1 MLGQL
6 ARELKKPA
14 FGICAHC
21 RHLYTDRCYLQGQQ
35 PYECNL
41 LNEPL
46 AEPEIEQLCV
56 NFESS

>member
-6 ARELKKPA
+6 ARELKKPG

-21 RHLYTDRCYLQGQQ
+21 RHLYTDRCCLQGQP

-46 AEPEIEQLCV
+46 TEPEIEQLCV